1 MTGCTDGVV
10 AIPMIIFPSSSH
22 LFGAFGSCSSSCS
35 YSHLYTFRGV
45 FNYLALSAIED
56 AK

>member
-22 LFGAFGSCSSSCS
+22 LSGAFGSCSSSCS